1 KLEFDRTGAAHTPF
15 AHQGSLKL
23 VVQCRGSRAY
33 ANYLLEEYLLYRI
46 YNLLTPQS
54 FRARLARVAYVDPS
68 GKKAPATRYAFFL
81 EDDDRMAR
89 RNHTHVLAQQGVS
102 QGETN
107 FDQTGL
113 VTVFQYMIGNTDFAF
128 TALHNI
134 VLISDSAGVVYPVPY
149 DFDWSGVI
157 SAPYARPDS
166 RLGIATVRIRT
177 YRGTCRTPD
186 DFAPLFARFNAAKDS
201 IYALYRSQ
209 PDLEPK
215 RVEQAVSY
223 YGAVYRPTS
232 EARRPKADDIDGAV
246 HCEARVTEL
255 EPPDILFG
263 ASEPARRLRALADP
277 SRLEPQVE
285 LDVDR
290 RLRVAHFPALP
301 LSQFVFAYDS
311 VTVRGGGA
319 TPVFHELV
327 LWRRPWALL
336 PLAPVARAVAR
347 RYGIAAASV
356 AHAERAAGLR
366 HTPEGADQAVPGT
379 GRQVA
384 VLALAHGRM
393 ALCRAGTEL
402 RLPTDDGGGED
413 ACRRAL

>member
-1 KLEFDRTGAAHTPF
+1 VSLDLTERLLPLTVAALAALGFTPRPSARPLPPFRWHLPADTAERAPHGLFDSADPIEITLAADFDAVAKDRGTEKRVHAGVLSYGSPAGDTVSLNVQLHTRGHFRLRTCEFPPLKLEFDRTGAAHTPF

-33 ANYLLEEYLLYRI
+33 ANYLLEEYLIYRV

-68 GKKAPATRYAFFL
+68 GRKAPATRYAFFL

-89 RNHTHVLAQQGVS
+89 RNHTHVLAQKGVS

-201 IYALYRSQ
+201 IYALYRGQ

-215 RVEQAVSY
+215 RVEQALSY
-223 YGAVYRPTS
+223 YDEFYRTINEP
-232 EARRPKADDIDGAV
+232 RRAKHELIDG
-246 HCEARVTEL
+246 
-255 EPPDILFG
+255 
-263 ASEPARRLRALADP
+263 
-277 SRLEPQVE
+277 
-285 LDVDR
+285 
-290 RLRVAHFPALP
+290 
-301 LSQFVFAYDS
+301 
-311 VTVRGGGA
+311 
-319 TPVFHELV
+319 
-327 LWRRPWALL
+327 
-336 PLAPVARAVAR
+336 
-347 RYGIAAASV
+347 
-356 AHAERAAGLR
+356 
-366 HTPEGADQAVPGT
+366 
-379 GRQVA
+379 
-384 VLALAHGRM
+384 
-393 ALCRAGTEL
+393 CRES
-402 RLPTDDGGGED
+402 
-413 ACRRAL
+413 

>member
-1 KLEFDRTGAAHTPF
+1 VPRKLTVLSELRWHVPSAA
-15 AHQGSLKL
+15 
-23 VVQCRGSRAY
+23 R
-33 ANYLLEEYLLYRI
+33 LEELLRSSLPLGLRSGPPRLSFHRELYCD
-46 YNLLTPQS
+46 TPQGDLRRRGVRCCIR
-54 FRARLARVAYVDPS
+54 FDVEDRRWLALDGR
-68 GKKAPATRYAFFL
+68 
-81 EDDDRMAR
+81 
-89 RNHTHVLAQQGVS
+89 
-102 QGETN
+102 
-107 FDQTGL
+107 
-113 VTVFQYMIGNTDFAF
+113 
-128 TALHNI
+128 
-134 VLISDSAGVVYPVPY
+134 
-149 DFDWSGVI
+149 
-157 SAPYARPDS
+157 
-166 RLGIATVRIRT
+166 
-177 YRGTCRTPD
+177 
-186 DFAPLFARFNAAKDS
+186 
-201 IYALYRSQ
+201 
-209 PDLEPK
+209 
-215 RVEQAVSY
+215 
-223 YGAVYRPTS
+223 
-232 EARRPKADDIDGAV
+232 DGAV

-366 HTPEGADQAVPGT
+366 HTPEGADQAVPGA

-413 ACRRAL
+413 ACRRALRRAFGHAEAEVRLLGVVPAAEAPPRPAIEVWLARRLRRDLSAAPPSGI